1 MLGVFRA
8 FTASRACVF
17 SGTAQRILA
26 YLALNGAAA
35 RAQLAGELWP
45 DHSQSQAQSDLRTA
59 LWRLHQVSR
68 AFVESTGDLLSL
80 HESIS
85 VDVDDV
91 IAWANEAISPTT
103 MTFTERNEPPR
114 GAGLELLPGRS
125 DSWLEPHRT
134 RLRMLQTQA
143 YECVAAR
150 LLAAGRV
157 PEALPYALQVLQ
169 GDPLRESAQH
179 LMLEI
184 HLRQGNVGAALQQYE
199 AYRVLLAGELGIEPG
214 LRVTTLV
221 GQYVG
226 RGRLGQPGRTM
237 RPPGLGGTPRAGR
250 R

>member
-8 FTASRACVF
+8 FTENRACVF

-35 RAQLAGELWP
+35 RPQLAGELWP
-45 DHSQSQAQSDLRTA
+45 DHTQQQAQSDLRTA
-59 LWRLHQVSR
+59 LWRLQQVSR
-68 AFVESTGDLLSL
+68 DFVESTGDILALR
-80 HESIS
+80 ETISI
-85 VDVDDV
+85 DVDDV

-103 MTFTERNEPPR
+103 MTFIERSEPPR

-134 RLRMLQTQA
+134 RLQMLQTQA

-150 LLAAGRV
+150 LLASGRV
-157 PEALPYALQVLQ
+157 PEALPYALQVVQ

-184 HLRQGNVGAALQQYE
+184 HLRQGNVGAALRQYE
-199 AYRVLLAGELGIEPG
+199 GYRQLLASELGIEPG

-221 GQYVG
+221 GQYIG
-226 RGRLGQPGRTM
+226 RGRVGQPGRAL
-237 RPPGLGGTPRAGR
+237 RPPGPGANPRAGR